1 MLKRRTDIGPIRSAD
16 CRLPTRA
23 ARQQLSK
30 RNNGEKW
37 LPLLVEKEKCVFY
50 RASCGALELVGRD
63 GSNGGTS
70 SAFVR
75 DPVERIFSRVL
86 AIASQT
92 APTNGQ

>member
-37 LPLLVEKEKCVFY
+37 LPLLVEKEKCVF
-50 RASCGALELVGRD
+50 
-63 GSNGGTS
+63 T
-70 SAFVR
+70 VR
-75 DPVERIFSRVL
+75 VVVRWSWLGVTEVMVVHLPL
-86 AIASQT
+86 L
-92 APTNGQ
+92 